1 MNRIILTGRLV
12 RDPEIR
18 YTQSGE
24 PVAVCRFTMAV
35 ARPYKKD
42 RQEGE
47 AAADFINCVS
57 FGKRGEN
64 IGQYFKKGNRIN
76 VEGRLQIDNYT
87 DKRGVK
93 KVAPNVIVSDFEFVD
108 TREESVRC
116 GNRGNDQGV
125 NDDFFPW

>member
-1 MNRIILTGRLV
+1 MNRIILTGRFT

-35 ARPYKKD
+35 ERPYKKD

-47 AAADFINCVS
+47 ATADFMNCVC
-57 FGKRGEN
+57 FGKRGET
-64 IGQYFKKGNRIN
+64 IGQYFKKGSRIN

-87 DKRGVK
+87 DKQGVK
-93 KVAPNVIVSDFEFVD
+93 RIAPNVIVSDFEFVD
-108 TREESVRC
+108 TREESAGT
-116 GNRGNDQGV
+116 GNRGNNQSV